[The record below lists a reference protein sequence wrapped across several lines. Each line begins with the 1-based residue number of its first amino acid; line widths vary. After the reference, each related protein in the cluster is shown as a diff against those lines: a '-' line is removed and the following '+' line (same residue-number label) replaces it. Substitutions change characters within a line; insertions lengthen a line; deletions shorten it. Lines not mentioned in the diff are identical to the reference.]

1 MFISKKDL
9 RDLKSKAGATSML
22 QSQIAKLTNELNAH
36 KGLTG
41 QQVVALK
48 KELDFEGQG
57 LDFYYR
63 SFKALLGYDTQALPK
78 RTLKTVIKE
87 ITNRLDQQE
96 KMQKMLFDHL
106 GIEYAKITEE
116 TKDGRQEKD
125 VLRKIKTIK
134 K

>member
-9 RDLKSKAGATSML
+9 GDLKSKAGAVSQL
-22 QSQIAKLTNELNAH
+22 QSQIAKLTNELNTH
-36 KGLTG
+36 KGQTG
-41 QQVVALK
+41 QQVAALT
-48 KELDFEGQG
+48 KELDFESEINLKVLRVYRTFMG
-57 LDFYYR
+57 LDP
-63 SFKALLGYDTQALPK
+63 LHK

-87 ITNRLDQQE
+87 ITDRLDHQE

-116 TKDGRQEKD
+116 SKAGKREKE
-125 VLRKIKTIK
+125 VLRRIKTIK